1 MFEGRR
7 RKWLHEDP
15 VVTETIMFFNK
26 DNKRTYGTIARVH
39 KSNSINEPTRFDID
53 IPAPGSKSD
62 KVLRYRNVNRNRVE
76 RLQKYFS
83 CDSDW
88 MAYAARSTCF
98 EESEVKATRIP
109 HDKIPL
115 AIGHTP

>member
-1 MFEGRR
+1 MFKGRK

-26 DNKRTYGTIARVH
+26 DNKRIYGTIARVH

-88 MAYAARSTCF
+88 MAYAARSTGF

-109 HDKIPL
+109 HDNIPL